1 MSQIEKPAILSQTVY
16 RNRLHKLLI
25 SKNLIPR
32 RCRPISKKISS
43 HLNQIFIKNPNI
55 QSKKEQMVE
64 DNHPLSSK
72 GEMTLCSRPTSVA

>member
-25 SKNLIPR
+25 SKNLNPR
-32 RCRPISKKISS
+32 RCRPISKKIY
-43 HLNQIFIKNPNI
+43 LNQIFIKNPNI